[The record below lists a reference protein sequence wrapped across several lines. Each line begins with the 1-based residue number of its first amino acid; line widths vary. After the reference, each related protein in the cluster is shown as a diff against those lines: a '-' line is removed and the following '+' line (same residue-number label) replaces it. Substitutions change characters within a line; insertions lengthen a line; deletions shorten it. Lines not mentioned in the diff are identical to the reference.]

1 VYAVLATIV
10 SGEADWADV
19 FFLCAVILAL
29 VATVATLARSSI
41 EAALLPAA
49 VACIALGFLV
59 L

>member
-1 VYAVLATIV
+1 VLATIV

-41 EAALLPAA
+41 DAALLPAA